1 MEPHLAE
8 VDAAAIRTLSE
19 LTVDVAFLGAI
30 WLDQGLTSPDP
41 AGAGI
46 KRLMLAH
53 ARRRILLA
61 DSSTF
66 GRVSLCQYGGLAGID
81 LLITATDPPVVSL
94 AALQAAGSP

>member
-1 MEPHLAE
+1 MEPRLAE

-66 GRVSLCQYGGLAGID
+66 GRVSSPSEATSDSIRGDYRV
-81 LLITATDPPVVSL
+81 LIKPPH
-94 AALQAAGSP
+94 